1 MPRLAGLA
9 LDARHGRLSG
19 AGWGGYH
26 RRAARELCLRTLLE
40 PPMPLPVLARP
51 LLAALLFAV
60 AAHAQADAPTVRT
73 DEVRADLLVHAPS
86 GVRPGQPMWLG
97 LRLQHAPHWHTYWK
111 NPGDSGLPTTLAWQ
125 LPAGAQAGE
134 IDWPAPQRLPFGPLV
149 NYGYEGTVVL
159 PVPFSVPAGL
169 AGDRVEVKLRA
180 DWLVCRTECIPQSG
194 DFSLSLPLGPAPQVT
209 HGADFEAAW
218 AARPQAVPTVRAEAT
233 PADGALQVRLTG
245 LSAAQ
250 REAASVQVFPEMP
263 GVTEPAGTVEAQ
275 VQGEALV
282 LRVPLA
288 AQRTAS
294 PERLP
299 AVLRL
304 GDGPALALDIA
315 VAGAWPAG
323 AVAPAPGLSPALQ
336 QALDEN
342 LRRAAAQPQ
351 VPAPAAP
358 GGWAWALFAALAGGL
373 LLNLMPCVFPVLSLK
388 VLGLVHHAPSP
399 NVRWQSGLAYTAG
412 VVLSFLALAGL
423 LIALRAAGEQLGWG
437 FQLQSP
443 AVVAAL
449 AALFTLI
456 GLNLAGVF
464 EFGSVLPSAW
474 ASARARHPAGDAFL
488 SGVLAVAVASPC
500 TAPFMGASLGLAL
513 SMPSAQ
519 ALSVFAALGLG
530 MALPYLLVSAWP
542 RLSRWLPRP
551 GPWMAQFRTAM
562 AFPMFATVVWLVWV
576 LGQQAGLDAVAGWL
590 AVLVALGFAVWA
602 WAGPGLG
609 RRARLG
615 WGLPAAASLAAALWL
630 GVPLLGEPAAP
641 AAAAPAAGERWQ
653 AWSPGRVE
661 ALQAEGRPVFVDFT
675 AAWCVTCQFNKRTT
689 LADKAVL
696 ADFDRRGVTLLR
708 ADWTRRDPDITQALA
723 GLGRSGVPVYVLYRA
738 GQPPIVLSEVL
749 SAQEVRSALSSL

>member
-1 MPRLAGLA
+1 
-9 LDARHGRLSG
+9 
-19 AGWGGYH
+19 
-26 RRAARELCLRTLLE
+26 
-40 PPMPLPVLARP
+40 MPLPALARP
-51 LLAALLFAV
+51 LLAAVLFA
-60 AAHAQADAPTVRT
+60 AAALAQADSATVRT
-73 DEVRADLLVHAPS
+73 DEVRADLLVHAPA
-86 GVRPGQPMWLG
+86 GLQPGQPAWLG

-111 NPGDSGLPTTLAWQ
+111 NPGDSGLPTTLEWQ
-125 LPAGAQAGE
+125 LPAGARAGE

-159 PVPFSVPAGL
+159 PVSFSVPAG
-169 AGDRVEVKLRA
+169 ASGDRIDVKLRA
-180 DWLVCRTECIPQSG
+180 DWLVCKTECIPQSG
-194 DFSLSLPLGPAPQVT
+194 DFSVSLPLGPTPQVA
-209 HGADFEAAW
+209 HRADFEAAW
-218 AARPQAVPTVRAEAT
+218 VARPQAAPGVRAEAT
-233 PADGALQVRLTG
+233 VGDGSLQITLTG
-245 LSAAQ
+245 LAEARRHAA
-250 REAASVQVFPEMP
+250 AVQVFPELA
-263 GVTEPAGTVEAQ
+263 GVIEPAGTVEARA
-275 VQGEALV
+275 QGEDLV

-315 VAGAWPAG
+315 MAGPWPAG
-323 AVAPAPGLSPALQ
+323 AAASAPGISPALQ
-336 QALDEN
+336 RALDEN
-342 LRRAAAQPQ
+342 LQRAASQPP

-399 NVRWQSGLAYTAG
+399 RARWQSGLAYTAG
-412 VVLSFLALAGL
+412 VVLSFLALAAL

-464 EFGSVLPSAW
+464 EFGAVLPSAW
-474 ASARARHPAGDAFL
+474 ASARARHPAADAFL

-513 SMPSAQ
+513 AMPAVQ

-542 RLSRWLPRP
+542 GLSRWLPRP
-551 GPWMAQFRTAM
+551 GAWMAQFRTAM

-576 LGQQAGLDAVAGWL
+576 LGQQAGIDAVAGWL
-590 AVLVALGFAVWA
+590 AVLVALGFAAWA
-602 WAGPGLG
+602 WAAPGLG

-630 GVPLLGEPAAP
+630 GAPLLGEPAAT
-641 AAAAPAAGERWQ
+641 AAAAPVAGERWQ
-653 AWSPGRVE
+653 PWAPGRVE

-689 LADKAVL
+689 LADEAVL
-696 ADFDRRGVTLLR
+696 ADFDRRGVALLR
-708 ADWTRRDPDITQALA
+708 ADWTRRDTAITQALA

-738 GQPPIVLSEVL
+738 GRPPIVLSEVL